1 MMINFDLWSLNRL
14 EKFAQKTQRDIGI
27 DCFLWA
33 KICVILFALLIS
45 CNAFF
50 VQYYS
55 YPLKGWWVSSLLF
68 FFLFV
73 ALTMWNVTSLVVE
86 RAVKDASSRGLS
98 NPLKLRSEY
107 RFLYIFGAFLVSL
120 LCWVFSNIATE
131 RTASFAWLGI
141 LGSLMFPLWL
151 YFVSCDPLPPA
162 KSRVREWLES
172 VAKSAKEFLA
182 PTPEPIPVTAPPH

>member
-1 MMINFDLWSLNRL
+1 MINFDLWSLNRL

-55 YPLKGWWVSSLLF
+55 YPLKGWWVSSVLF

-73 ALTMWNVTSLVVE
+73 ALTMWNVTSLTE
-86 RAVKDASSRGLS
+86 RTIKNAFSHGLG
-98 NPLKLRSEY
+98 NFLKLQSEY
-107 RFLYIFGAFLVSL
+107 RFLYIFGDFIISI
-120 LCWVFSNIATE
+120 LCWIFSDIIIE
-131 RTASFAWLGI
+131 RTAIFAWLGI
-141 LGSLMFPLWL
+141 SGSCMFPLWL

-182 PTPEPIPVTAPPH
+182 PMPAPIPATTPPH